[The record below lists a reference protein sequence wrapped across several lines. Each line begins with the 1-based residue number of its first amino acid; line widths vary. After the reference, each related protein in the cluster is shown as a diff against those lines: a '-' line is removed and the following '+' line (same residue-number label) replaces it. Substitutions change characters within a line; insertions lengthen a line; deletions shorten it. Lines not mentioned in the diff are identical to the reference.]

1 MNSNQFKDIVTSLIQ
16 KGVEVEQD
24 ALQVA
29 QSKLALKSIIIRVIS
44 VIGSLIG
51 LGLFMGFIALISSDL
66 FSNNTF
72 LSIMGL
78 LFLVGSFALNRSKDS
93 AVTDSLVVSFY
104 IIGYAFMT
112 YGFGD
117 MFNQM
122 ELVGLFFS
130 LLTLFLFNNQIVSFI
145 SSVGT
150 LIALQYVLYKFDIT
164 PFYYIYLALVVVLT
178 TYLFWQE
185 QKVRTAITWLSKK
198 YLPIFTACFLYTI
211 TTASLLR
218 SQAFS
223 YHNIELF
230 SSMRFVFVITVLALI
245 IATVYLIIQKMKIIN
260 PTVKAAVYLVVI
272 LFNVLITLNYV
283 VFGITFLYM
292 LWSFMR
298 QYKVGFG
305 ISIVGLVFSMIM
317 YYYDLGISLL
327 EKSLSM
333 MGIGVLF
340 LGIYYLIQKGEGQT
354 NEK

>member
-1 MNSNQFKDIVTSLIQ
+1 MSNSVFKNLVSTLLQ
-16 KGVEVEQD
+16 EGVEIDQQ
-24 ALQVA
+24 ALSIAKDKV
-29 QSKLALKSIIIRVIS
+29 ALKSIIIRVIS
-44 VIGSLIG
+44 VMGSL
-51 LGLFMGFIALISSDL
+51 LGLALFIGFIAMVASD
-66 FSNNTF
+66 FFNNNTAF
-72 LSIMGL
+72 IIMGL
-78 LFLVGSFALNRSKDS
+78 LFLGGAYALNRSKDS
-93 AVTDSLVVSFY
+93 AITDSLVVSFY

-185 QKVRTAITWLSKK
+185 QKVRTTITWISKK

-218 SQAFS
+218 NQAFS
-223 YHNIELF
+223 YHSIELF

-245 IATVYLIIQKMKIIN
+245 IATVYLIIQKMKITN
-260 PTVKAAVYLVVI
+260 STVKVAIYLIVI

-298 QYKVGFG
+298 QYKVGFAL
-305 ISIVGLVFSMIM
+305 SIATLIWAMGMF
-317 YYYDLGISLL
+317 YYDLGISLL

-333 MGIGVLF
+333 MTIGVLF
-340 LGIYYLIQKGEGQT
+340 LGVYYLIQKGEGQT